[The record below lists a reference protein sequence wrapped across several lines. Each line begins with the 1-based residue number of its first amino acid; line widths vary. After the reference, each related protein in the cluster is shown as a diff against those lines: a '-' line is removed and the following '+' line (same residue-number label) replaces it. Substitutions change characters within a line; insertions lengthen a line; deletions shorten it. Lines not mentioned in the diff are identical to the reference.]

1 MIKKL
6 ANRIGAGT
14 LLAAALI
21 PGALIADL
29 LWQTFVG
36 PYSAT
41 LTIAQLILLVIQAV
55 ALTLWLQA
63 D

>member
-6 ANRIGAGT
+6 ANRIGAGP
-14 LLAAALI
+14 LLAAALL

-36 PYSAT
+36 PYSPG
-41 LTIAQLILLVIQAV
+41 LTVIQFILLAIQAV